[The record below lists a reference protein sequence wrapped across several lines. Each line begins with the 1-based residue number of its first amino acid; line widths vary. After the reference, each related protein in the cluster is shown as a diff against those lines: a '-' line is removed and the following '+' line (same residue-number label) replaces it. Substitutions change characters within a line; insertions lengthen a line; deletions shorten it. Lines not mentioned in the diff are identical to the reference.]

1 MSIFKKYTHQLK
13 IGLSFGLTSG
23 VITTLGM
30 ISGLSAAEF
39 SKIVVITGIIVLAFA
54 DGLSD
59 AVGIHLS
66 EESETTLQGEKV
78 HNQKEIWLTTLF
90 VFISKVIFALT
101 FIIPFLI
108 FMPRMALLIS
118 IVWGIF
124 LLTILSFYI
133 AKTNQEKPFKIIIEH
148 ITLVFAVIIVTWL
161 IGHFVS
167 ILLNK

>member
-1 MSIFKKYTHQLK
+1 
-13 IGLSFGLTSG
+13 
-23 VITTLGM
+23 
-30 ISGLSAAEF
+30 
-39 SKIVVITGIIVLAFA
+39 
-54 DGLSD
+54 
-59 AVGIHLS
+59 
-66 EESETTLQGEKV
+66 
-78 HNQKEIWLTTLF
+78 
-90 VFISKVIFALT
+90 
-101 FIIPFLI
+101 
-108 FMPRMALLIS
+108 MPRMALLIS